1 MPFHIRTS
9 RELLS
14 FPLAG
19 GGGSVVGVAAPADP
33 IYAVTNRLPEA
44 ALELLRAAGELRA
57 DERTEVLLR
66 ADLLE
71 LVVGADAILTL
82 LHDRVDEEL
91 LEAAG
96 PQLRCVA
103 NVAVGY
109 DNVDVEAAARRGIVV
124 TNTPGV
130 LDDAT
135 ADLTLAL
142 ILDATRRVSEG
153 DRLIR
158 AGRPWTWGMSF
169 MLGSGLRGKRLGIVG
184 LGGIGRR
191 VAERARAFGMEIAYH
206 SRRGAPAEVEAAL
219 RAQRMPLEQLLASAD
234 VLSLHCPLTPE
245 THHLIGE
252 AELAAMKPSAVL
264 VNAAR
269 GPVVDEA
276 ALARALAAGEIAA
289 AGLDVY
295 EREPRVEPALLGLEN
310 VVLSPHL
317 GSATV
322 ETRTAMAELA
332 ARNAISVLR
341 GEGPLTPVPSQ

>member
-1 MPFHIRTS
+1 MNP
-9 RELLS
+9 
-14 FPLAG
+14 
-19 GGGSVVGVAAPADP
+19 PADP
-33 IYAVTNRLPEA
+33 TFAVTNLLPET
-44 ALELLRAAGELRA
+44 ALESLRKAGQLRI
-57 DERTEVLLR
+57 DERTER
-66 ADLLE
+66 IPRPDLLD
-71 LVVGADAILTL
+71 LVGGADAVLTL

-109 DNVDVEAAARRGIVV
+109 DNVDLEAATRRGVV
-124 TNTPGV
+124 ITNTPGV
-130 LDDAT
+130 LDEAT
-135 ADLTLAL
+135 ADLTMAL
-142 ILDATRRVSEG
+142 VLGATRRMVEG

-158 AGRPWTWGMSF
+158 SGQPWTWGMSF
-169 MLGSGLRGKRLGIVG
+169 MLGSGLRGKLLGIVG

-206 SRRGAPAEVEAAL
+206 SRHPAPAEVVAELEAERL
-219 RAQRMPLEQLLASAD
+219 PLAELLARAD

-245 THHLIGE
+245 THHLIGG
-252 AELAAMKPSAVL
+252 AELVAMKPSAVL

-269 GPVVDEA
+269 GPVVDER
-276 ALARALAAGEIAA
+276 ALAAALAAGEIAG

-295 EREPRVEPALLGLEN
+295 EHEPQVEPGLLELEN
-310 VVLSPHL
+310 VVLAPHL

-341 GEGPLTPVPSQ
+341 GAGALTPVTSQ

>member
-1 MPFHIRTS
+1 M
-9 RELLS
+9 
-14 FPLAG
+14 
-19 GGGSVVGVAAPADP
+19 AAAAETTF
-33 IYAVTNRLPEA
+33 AVTNRLPEP
-44 ALELLRAAGELRA
+44 ALEALRGAGGLRV
-57 DERTEVLLR
+57 DDRTEAIPR
-66 ADLLE
+66 GDLLQ
-71 LVVGADAILTL
+71 LVTGADAVLTL

-109 DNVDVEAAARRGIVV
+109 DNVDVAAAARRGIVV

-142 ILDATRRVSEG
+142 LLAATRRVVEG

-169 MLGSGLRGKRLGIVG
+169 MLGSGLRGKLLGIVG

-191 VAERARAFGMEIAYH
+191 VAERARAFGMDIAYH
-206 SRRGAPAEVEAAL
+206 SRQPAPPEVEAAL
-219 RAQRMPLEQLLASAD
+219 RAQRLPLERLLAEAD
-234 VLSLHCPLTPE
+234 VVSLHCPLTPA
-245 THHLIGE
+245 THRLIGP

-269 GPVVDEA
+269 GPVVDER
-276 ALARALAAGEIAA
+276 ALAAALAAGEIAA

-295 EREPRVEPALLGLEN
+295 EREPRVEPALLELEN

-341 GEGPLTPVPSQ
+341 GEGPLTPVAPQ

>member
-1 MPFHIRTS
+1 MP
-9 RELLS
+9 L
-14 FPLAG
+14 
-19 GGGSVVGVAAPADP
+19 PARP
-33 IYAVTNRLPEA
+33 TFAVTNRIPEA
-44 ALELLRAAGELRA
+44 ALEALRAAGEVRI
-57 DERTEVLLR
+57 DERDEALPR
-66 ADLLE
+66 EDLLA
-71 LVVGADAILTL
+71 LVAEADAILTL

-91 LEAAG
+91 LVAAG

-103 NVAVGY
+103 NVAVGF
-109 DNVDVEAAARRGIVV
+109 DNVDLEAAAQRGVVV

-142 ILDATRRVSEG
+142 ILAATRRIAEG
-153 DRLIR
+153 DRLVR
-158 AGRPWTWGMSF
+158 SGRPWIWGMHF

-206 SRRGAPAEVEAAL
+206 SRHEAPAEVTAAL
-219 RAQRMPLEQLLASAD
+219 EAERMPLQRLLAEAD
-234 VLSLHCPLTPE
+234 VVSLHCPLTPE
-245 THHLIGE
+245 THHLIGA
-252 AELAAMKPSAVL
+252 AELTAMKPSAVL

-269 GPVVDEA
+269 GPIVDER
-276 ALARALAAGEIAA
+276 ALAEALAAGTIAA

-295 EREPRVEPALLGLEN
+295 EREPRVEPALLGLDN
-310 VVLSPHL
+310 VVLTPHL

-332 ARNAISVLR
+332 ARNAISVL
-341 GEGPLTPVPSQ
+341 GGQGALTPVPPQ

>member
-1 MPFHIRTS
+1 MASTERPTF
-9 RELLS
+9 
-14 FPLAG
+14 
-19 GGGSVVGVAAPADP
+19 
-33 IYAVTNRLPEA
+33 AVTNRLPET
-44 ALELLRAAGELRA
+44 ALEALRDAGELRI
-57 DERTEVLLR
+57 DERTAAIPR
-66 ADLLE
+66 PDLFA
-71 LVVGADAILTL
+71 LVAGADAILTL

-109 DNVDVEAAARRGIVV
+109 DNVDVEAAARRGVVV

-135 ADLTLAL
+135 ADLTMALLLA
-142 ILDATRRVSEG
+142 ATRRVVEG

-158 AGRPWTWGMSF
+158 AGRPWNWGMSF
-169 MLGSGLRGKRLGIVG
+169 MLGSGLRGKLLGIVG

-191 VAERARAFGMEIAYH
+191 VAQRARAFRMEIAYH
-206 SRRGAPAEVEAAL
+206 QRNPAPAEVEAE
-219 RAQRMPLEQLLASAD
+219 LEAERLSLDELLARAD
-234 VLSLHCPLTPE
+234 VVSLHCPLTPQ
-245 THHLIGE
+245 TRHLVGA

-269 GPVVDEA
+269 GPVVDEQ
-276 ALARALAAGEIAA
+276 ALAEALAAGEIAA

-295 EREPRVEPALLGLEN
+295 EREPQVEPALLGLEN
-310 VVLSPHL
+310 VVLAPHL

-341 GEGPLTPVPSQ
+341 GEEPLTPVASQ

>member
-1 MPFHIRTS
+1 MPPPARPLFAVTS
-9 RELLS
+9 RV
-14 FPLAG
+14 P
-19 GGGSVVGVAAPADP
+19 APA
-33 IYAVTNRLPEA
+33 I
-44 ALELLRAAGELRA
+44 ELLRQAGEVRS
-57 DERTEVLLR
+57 DERETEIPR
-66 ADLLE
+66 QDLLE
-71 LVVGADAILTL
+71 LVAGAGAILTL
-82 LHDRVDEEL
+82 LGDRVDEEL

-109 DNVDVEAAARRGIVV
+109 DNVDLEAAERRRVVV

-142 ILDATRRVSEG
+142 ILAATRRIVEG
-153 DRLIR
+153 DRLVR
-158 AGRPWTWGMSF
+158 SCREWSWGMGF
-169 MLGSGLRGKRLGIVG
+169 MLGSSLQGRLLGIVG

-191 VAERARAFGMEIAYH
+191 VAQRARAFGMEIAYH
-206 SRRGAPAEVEAAL
+206 SRQPAPVEVESELHAERL
-219 RAQRMPLEQLLASAD
+219 PLERLLAESD

-245 THHLIGE
+245 THHLIGV
-252 AELAAMKPSAVL
+252 AELEAMKPSAVL

-269 GPVVDEA
+269 GPIVDEA
-276 ALARALAAGEIAA
+276 ALAGALAAGRIAA

-295 EREPRVEPALLGLEN
+295 EREPRVEPRLLELDN

-322 ETRTAMAELA
+322 ETRTAMATLA
-332 ARNAISVLR
+332 ARNAISVLS
-341 GEGPLTPVPSQ
+341 GQGPLTPVTSQ

>member
-1 MPFHIRTS
+1 MIF
-9 RELLS
+9 
-14 FPLAG
+14 
-19 GGGSVVGVAAPADP
+19 
-33 IYAVTNRLPEA
+33 AVTNRLPVP
-44 ALELLRAAGELRA
+44 ALEALRAAGEVRA
-57 DERTEVLLR
+57 DEREGPIPR
-66 ADLLE
+66 ADLLA
-71 LVVGADAILTL
+71 LVAGADAVLAL

-103 NVAVGY
+103 DVSVGY
-109 DNVDVEAAARRGIVV
+109 DNVDVAAAARRGVVV

-135 ADLTLAL
+135 ADLTMGLLLA
-142 ILDATRRVSEG
+142 AARRLAEG
-153 DRLIR
+153 DRLVR
-158 AGRPWTWGMSF
+158 AGRPWSWGLGF
-169 MLGSGLRGKRLGIVG
+169 MLGADLRGKLLGIVG

-191 VAERARAFGMEIAYH
+191 VAERARAFGMRIAYH
-206 SRRGAPAEVEAAL
+206 SRSAAPAAVEAAL
-219 RAQRMPLEQLLASAD
+219 EAERMPLGRLLAEAD
-234 VLSLHCPLTPE
+234 VLSLHCPLTPQ
-245 THHLIGE
+245 TRHLIGA
-252 AELAAMKPSAVL
+252 AELAAMKPTAVL

-295 EREPRVEPALLGLEN
+295 EHEPAVEPALLGLEN

-341 GEGPLTPVPSQ
+341 GEGPLTPVSR

>member
-1 MPFHIRTS
+1 MASPGRWTF
-9 RELLS
+9 
-14 FPLAG
+14 
-19 GGGSVVGVAAPADP
+19 
-33 IYAVTNRLPEA
+33 AVTNSLPGA
-44 ALELLRAAGELRA
+44 ALEALREAGELRIDDRA
-57 DERTEVLLR
+57 GPIPR
-66 ADLLE
+66 ADLIA
-71 LVVGADAILTL
+71 LVGGAEAIVTL

-109 DNVDVEAAARRGIVV
+109 DNVDFEAAARRGIVV

-142 ILDATRRVSEG
+142 ILAATRRVAEG

-158 AGRPWTWGMSF
+158 AGKPWAWGLSF
-169 MLGSGLRGKRLGIVG
+169 MLGSSLRGKLLGIVG

-191 VAERARAFGMEIAYH
+191 VAERARAFGMEIAYY
-206 SRRGAPAEVEAAL
+206 SRHPAPADVVAELEAEL
-219 RAQRMPLEQLLASAD
+219 LPLDELLARAD
-234 VLSLHCPLTPE
+234 VVSLHCPLTPE

-252 AELAAMKPSAVL
+252 AELDSMKPTAVL

-269 GPVVDEA
+269 GPVVDER
-276 ALARALAAGEIAA
+276 ALAAALAAGEIAA

-295 EREPRVEPALLGLEN
+295 EHEPRVEPALLGLEN

-341 GEGPLTPVPSQ
+341 GEGPITPVPSQ